1 MIEPIRLLAFAFAGA
16 DLLFEIDRDGTILF
30 ATGATSGFSSTAEL
44 VGRAATDL
52 FLPSERYRLILI
64 ARGLMP
70 GERAGP
76 LPVTL
81 SSGEKATLSMCC
93 LPPNEHISCTLVKL
107 GNRGGALTMGGTD
120 NETGLAD
127 RKMFLS
133 MASRSAGGEGAIALI
148 NVPDLSDI
156 YAKLSPE
163 AAADLMA
170 EIGASVRGMDVT
182 IAGRLSK
189 TSFGVL
195 AENPASAKDLAA
207 RIKTPAQAHGVAEL
221 KTEEVLLS
229 LKERDLNREQITLAL
244 RHVVS
249 RFADGKL
256 KTPPGTN
263 LTQAFEQLMSETI
276 TRAQGFC
283 ATVADGKFD
292 LAFEPIV
299 DLKSMVTAHYE
310 ALTRFQP
317 GQSPA
322 DTIRFAEDLGLAD
335 FFDLALAVK
344 FFSML
349 DSDPGIIASIAINVS
364 GRSIANPSSF
374 AMLEGLLQRHKVF
387 AKRVLIEIT
396 ETVEM
401 TDLAAA
407 DKAIQGLRK
416 MGYRVGIDD
425 FGAGAATQQYLDA
438 LTIDFVKVDGSVINK
453 IGKSERDDAYLKGV
467 LARCAQRRIDTIAEW
482 IDSTEK
488 LKRCAAMGFRLGQGR
503 QFGATLTS
511 LPRVTRDG
519 AYSPRRGAARG

>member
-1 MIEPIRLLAFAFAGA
+1 MIEPVRLLAFAFAGA

-30 ATGATSGFSSTAEL
+30 ATGATSGFSGTADL
-44 VGRAATDL
+44 VGKPVTDL
-52 FLPSERYRLILI
+52 FHHSERWRFKII
-64 ARGLMP
+64 TRGLTP

-81 SSGEKATLSMCC
+81 SSGEKATLSMCY

-107 GNRGGALTMGGTD
+107 GKRSSLPVSGVD
-120 NETGLAD
+120 NETGLPD
-127 RKMFLS
+127 RKAFLS
-133 MASRSAGGEGAIALI
+133 AASQSAGGEGAIALVSVT
-148 NVPDLSDI
+148 NLADA

-163 AAADLMA
+163 AASNLMA
-170 EIGASVRGMDVT
+170 EIGASVRGMDVA

-195 AENPASAKDLAA
+195 ANDPAAAKDLAA
-207 RIKTPAQAHGVAEL
+207 RIKTPAQAHGVAEI

-229 LKERDLNREQITLAL
+229 LKDRDLNREQITLAL

-256 KTPPGTN
+256 HAPPGTT
-263 LTQAFEQLMSETI
+263 LTEAFEQLMSETI
-276 TRAQGFC
+276 ARAQGFC

-299 DLKSMVTAHYE
+299 ELKSMVTGHYE

-335 FFDLALAVK
+335 FFDLALAIK
-344 FFSML
+344 FFSL
-349 DSDPGIIASIAINVS
+349 LESDPSIIASIAINVS

-374 AMLEGLLQRHKVF
+374 AMLEGLLRRNKVF

-438 LTIDFVKVDGSVINK
+438 LSVDYIKIAGSLINK
-453 IGKSERDDAYLKGV
+453 IGKSEPDDAYLRGV
-467 LARCAQRRIDTIAEW
+467 LARCAERRIDTFAEW
-482 IDSTEK
+482 IDSPEK
-488 LKRCAAMGFRLGQGR
+488 LKRCVAMGFRLGQGR

-511 LPRVTRDG
+511 LPRMTRDG
-519 AYSPRRGAARG
+519 AYTPRRGTARSG

>member
-16 DLLFEIDRDGTILF
+16 DLLFEIDRDGTVLF
-30 ATGATSGFSSTAEL
+30 ATGATSGFSSTSDL
-44 VGRAATDL
+44 MGKSATDL
-52 FLPSERYRLILI
+52 FSKSERYRLILI

-81 SSGEKATLSMCC
+81 ASGEKATLSLCC
-93 LPPNEHISCTLVKL
+93 LPPNEHISCTLVRS
-107 GNRGGALTMGGTD
+107 GSRNTMAIGTD
-120 NETGLAD
+120 TETGLAD
-127 RKMFLS
+127 RKTFLS
-133 MASRSAGGEGAIALI
+133 AASQSAGGEGTIALV

-156 YAKLSPE
+156 YAKLSQN
-163 AAADLMA
+163 AAANLMA
-170 EIGASVRGMDVT
+170 EIGASVSAMDVT

-195 AENPASAKDLAA
+195 ADNPASAKDLAA
-207 RIKTPAQAHGVAEL
+207 RIKTPAQAHGVAEI

-229 LKERDLNREQITLAL
+229 LKDRDLNREQITLAL

-249 RFADGKL
+249 RFAAGKL
-256 KTPPGTN
+256 HTPPGTN

-276 TRAQGFC
+276 ARAQGFC
-283 ATVADGKFD
+283 TTVADGKFD

-299 DLKSMVTAHYE
+299 ELKSMVTAHYE

-335 FFDLALAVK
+335 FFDLSLAVK
-344 FFSML
+344 FFSL
-349 DSDPGIIASIAINVS
+349 LESDPSIIASIAINVS

-374 AMLEGLLQRHKVF
+374 AMLEGLLRRHKMF

-438 LTIDFVKVDGSVINK
+438 LSVDFIKVDGSLINK
-453 IGKSERDDAYLKGV
+453 IGKSERDDAYLRGV
-467 LARCAQRRIDTIAEW
+467 LARCAERRIDTIAEW
-482 IDSTEK
+482 IDSAEK

-511 LPRVTRDG
+511 LPRMTRDG
-519 AYSPRRGAARG
+519 AYTPRRNTARR

>member
-30 ATGATSGFSSTAEL
+30 ATGATSGFSGSSDLVGKSAAEL
-44 VGRAATDL
+44 
-52 FLPSERYRLILI
+52 FSKSESYRLILI

-81 SSGEKATLSMCC
+81 ASGEKAALSMCC
-93 LPPNEHISCTLVKL
+93 LPPNEHISCTLVKS
-107 GNRGGALTMGGTD
+107 NRNTTVSGTD
-120 NETGLAD
+120 AETGLVD
-127 RKMFLS
+127 RKTFLFA
-133 MASRSAGGEGAIALI
+133 ASQSAGGEGAIALV

-156 YAKLSPE
+156 YAKLSPD
-163 AAADLMA
+163 AAANLMA
-170 EIGASVRGMDVT
+170 EIGASVKAMDAT

-195 AENPASAKDLAA
+195 TDGPASVKDLAA
-207 RIKTPAQAHGVAEL
+207 RIQEPARAHGVKEL
-221 KTEEVLLS
+221 ETEEVLLS
-229 LKERDLNREQITLAL
+229 LKDRDLSHEQITLAL

-256 KTPPGTN
+256 KPPAGAN
-263 LTQAFEQLMSETI
+263 LTQAFEQLMSEAI
-276 TRAQGFC
+276 VRAQGFC

-299 DLKSMVTAHYE
+299 DLKSMVPSHYE

-317 GQSPA
+317 DQSPA

-335 FFDLALAVK
+335 FFDLSLAVK
-344 FFSML
+344 FFSL
-349 DSDPGIIASIAINVS
+349 LESDPSIIASIAINVS

-374 AMLEGLLQRHKVF
+374 AMLEALLRRHKVF

-416 MGYRVGIDD
+416 IGYRVGIDD
-425 FGAGAATQQYLDA
+425 FGTGAATQHYLDA
-438 LTIDFVKVDGSVINK
+438 LTIDFVKVDGSLINK

-467 LARCAQRRIDTIAEW
+467 LARCAERRIETIAEW

-488 LKRCAAMGFRLGQGR
+488 LKRCAAIGFRLGQGR

-519 AYSPRRGAARG
+519 AYSPRRSTARGR